1 MFDFSSPEL
10 HDIWLNT
17 LSWVPSDLQQRQFQS
32 LYELIIA
39 GNQQF
44 NLTRITDPQD
54 FWEKHLWDSL
64 RGIKPLLNLGGNGHN
79 PQIIDIGTG
88 AGFPGFPVAISLI
101 NSQVTLLDSTRKKTA
116 FLETIG
122 PQIQLNNTQVVTGRA
137 EKINQLRA
145 HKHSY
150 DVALIR
156 AVASA
161 PICAEYTLPF
171 LKKDGLAIL
180 YRGQWSEEEHR
191 DLEQFLAKIGAYIES
206 IDSFST
212 PVSQGLRNCL
222 YLRKIDAIE

>member
-1 MFDFSSPEL
+1 MLNFFNPEL
-10 HDIWLNT
+10 NDIWLKT
-17 LSWVPSDLQQRQFQS
+17 LAWVPSDLQQEQFQQ

-44 NLTRITDPQD
+44 NLTRITDPQE

-64 RGIKPLLNLGGNGHN
+64 RAIKSLLNLGVNGYA
-79 PQIIDIGTG
+79 PQIIDIGSG
-88 AGFPGFPVAISLI
+88 AGFPGFPVAISLP
-101 NSQVTLLDSTRKKTA
+101 NSTVTLLDSTRKKTA
-116 FLETIG
+116 FLEKIG
-122 PQIQLNNTQVVTGRA
+122 PQINLHNTQVITGRA

-145 HKHSY
+145 YKHSY
-150 DVALIR
+150 DLALIR

-180 YRGQWSEEEHR
+180 YRGQWSAEEHR
-191 DLEQFLAKIGAYIES
+191 DLEKILAKIGGYIES

-212 PVSQGLRNCL
+212 PLSQGLRNCL
-222 YLRKIDAIE
+222 YLRKIDTIK